1 MGVGGGGG
9 GGILLQN
16 MMPNPQPPPPNS
28 PLFFIFSSHTLLCLF
43 IQVLY
48 VLIFGSKL
56 YSLAFVH
63 VYQLSIIHL
72 CGCCGSNFYSLVYF
86 FSFVLNSLSF
96 ITILQNKGI

>member
-1 MGVGGGGG
+1 MGVGRG
-9 GGILLQN
+9 N
-16 MMPNPQPPPPNS
+16 FVAKHDAKPPASTPKQS
-28 PLFFIFSSHTLLCLF
+28 FIFFFFSHTLLCLF

-86 FSFVLNSLSF
+86 FPFVLNSLSF